1 MAQKKLEEYHWP
13 FTNDDAKIVVMQ
25 IATHNREIRHPHK
38 GDRVRLEGDETEI
51 FVVFHVSEAAE
62 VVTLKS
68 ETGSRFLQ
76 VISWSELRYC
86 DGEVKHIA

>member
-1 MAQKKLEEYHWP
+1 M
-13 FTNDDAKIVVMQ
+13 
-25 IATHNREIRHPHK
+25 
-38 GDRVRLEGDETEI
+38 EGDETEI